1 MSEYMFGTTRKQI
14 SLRDSRRLNNI
25 ARINGAYGF
34 TNIIEPT
41 GQHLGW
47 FAGPNR
53 GCPFDL
59 ALKTAVMTAVNAAG
73 LGKYFE

>member
-1 MSEYMFGTTRKQI
+1 MSEYMFGTTRQKI
-14 SLRDSRRLNNI
+14 STRDSRRMDKI
-25 ARINGAYGF
+25 ARKNGAHGF
-34 TNIIEPT
+34 TTIVEPT

-53 GCPFDL
+53 GEPFDSRL
-59 ALKTAVMTAVNAAG
+59 GGQVMAEIKEAG